1 MDKFKVKSSNL
12 LCKFKDNQRTE
23 KIAIR

>member
-1 MDKFKVKSSNL
+1 MDKFKVKSNNL
-12 LCKFKDNQRTE
+12 LCKFKDKQRTE